1 MMRFLVVGSG
11 FQGRACAFD
20 MLSNPSVEE
29 VILADADAASLAS
42 AKSFLS
48 KVAKGRLTLK
58 KADAAKPAGIA
69 KLAKGVNTVVSCVPY
84 FLNYP
89 LAKAALG
96 ARANFVDLGGNTDIV
111 RKEIALHPQAVK
123 AGVSILP
130 DNGLGPGMI
139 STLAV
144 HAMQMLDRADEVLIY
159 DGGLPQKPVPP
170 LNYMLTFSEH
180 GLINE
185 YAGEAKALKD
195 GKLVTVPALSELDVM
210 DVPSLGRL
218 EAGHA
223 AGGLST
229 LAETYQGRVKTMFN
243 KFFRYPGHIP
253 AMVAM
258 NALGYF
264 DEAPVELRKGVKL
277 SPRELSAK
285 LFRRHFHRPGE
296 EDIVVIHNIVRGVKN
311 GRRAEVVHDLVD
323 RYDRQ
328 TGMTAMMRTTAFP
341 ASIVAQ
347 MAASGL
353 IKPGAYPVELGVPP
367 EPFIAEAR
375 KRGFDLQW
383 TFKWL
388 DAGVKVGSDPS

>member
-1 MMRFLVVGSG
+1 MMNFLVVGSG
-11 FQGRACAFD
+11 FQGRACAYD
-20 MLSNPSVEE
+20 MLRNPAVDE
-29 VILADADAASLAS
+29 VVLCDASAASLAS
-42 AKSFLS
+42 AKAFLAPVS
-48 KVAKGRLTLK
+48 KGRAK
-58 KADAAKPAGIA
+58 FVRFDASKPAGLT
-69 KLAKGVNTVVSCVPY
+69 KLAKGRNSVVSCVPY
-84 FLNYP
+84 YLNLP
-89 LAKAALG
+89 LAKAALA

-111 RKEIALHPQAVK
+111 RQELALHEQAVK

-144 HAMQMLDRADEVLIY
+144 HAISMLDRADEVLIY

-170 LNYMLTFSEH
+170 LDYMLTFSEH

-185 YAGEAKALKD
+185 YAGEAKALKN

-210 DVPSLGRL
+210 TIPSLGRL

-223 AGGLST
+223 SGGLST
-229 LAETYQGRVKTMFN
+229 MAETYQGKVKTMFN

-253 AMVAM
+253 AMEAM
-258 NALGYF
+258 RALGYF
-264 DEAPVELRKGVKL
+264 DLDPVEVKKGVKVV
-277 SPRELSAK
+277 PRDLSAK
-285 LFRRHFHRPGE
+285 LFRRHFSRPGD

-311 GRRAEVVHDLVD
+311 GRPAEIVHDLVD
-323 RYDRQ
+323 RYDKA

-347 MAASGL
+347 MAAQGL
-353 IKPGAYPVELGVPP
+353 IKPGAYPVETGVPP

-375 KRGFDLQW
+375 KRGFDLKW

-388 DAGVKVGSDPS
+388 DVPAASAAAAV

>member
-1 MMRFLVVGSG
+1 MMRFLIVGSG

-20 MLSNPSVEE
+20 MLRNPAVEE
-29 VILADADAASLAS
+29 VVLCDASAANLTS
-42 AKSFLS
+42 AKSFLAPVS
-48 KVAKGRLTLK
+48 KGRARFK
-58 KADAAKPAGIA
+58 RFDAAKPAA
-69 KLAKGVNTVVSCVPY
+69 LTKLAKGYDAVVSCVPY

-89 LAKAALG
+89 LAKAALT
-96 ARANFVDLGGNTDIV
+96 ARTHFVDLGGSTDIV
-111 RKEIALHPQAVK
+111 RKEIALHDQALK
-123 AGVSILP
+123 AGVCILP

-144 HAMQMLDRADEVLIY
+144 HAIGMLDRADEVLIY

-185 YAGEAKALKD
+185 YAGEATALKD
-195 GKLVTVPALSELDVM
+195 GKLVRVPALSELETLT
-210 DVPSLGRL
+210 VPPLGRL

-229 LAETYQGRVKTMFN
+229 LAETYQGKVKTMFN

-253 AMVAM
+253 AMEAM
-258 NALGYF
+258 RALGCF
-264 DEAPVELRKGVKL
+264 DLKPLEVRKGV
-277 SPRELSAK
+277 SIVPRDLSAK
-285 LFRRHFHRPGE
+285 LFRRHFHRPGD
-296 EDIVVIHNIVRGVKN
+296 EDIVVIHNVVRGVKN
-311 GRRAEVVHDLVD
+311 GRPAEIVHDLVD
-323 RYDRQ
+323 RFDRA

-347 MAASGL
+347 MAAQGQ

-375 KRGFDLQW
+375 KRGFDLKW

-388 DAGVKVGSDPS
+388 DVPAAAAATA

>member
-1 MMRFLVVGSG
+1 MRFLVVGSG

-20 MLSNPSVEE
+20 MLRNPAVGE
-29 VILADADAASLAS
+29 VVLADASSANLAS
-42 AKSFLS
+42 AKAFLAGA
-48 KVAKGRLTLK
+48 AKGRLTLK
-58 KADAAKPAGIA
+58 RADASKPAAIA
-69 KLAKGVNTVVSCVPY
+69 KLAKGMNAVVSCVPY

-89 LAKAALG
+89 LAKAALS
-96 ARANFVDLGGNTDIV
+96 ARAHFVDLGGNTDIV

-123 AGVSILP
+123 AGVCILP

-144 HAMQMLDRADEVLIY
+144 HAIEMLDRADEVLIY

-170 LNYMLTFSEH
+170 LDYMLTFSEH

-195 GKLVTVPALSELDVM
+195 GKLVTVPALSEMDFM

-223 AGGLST
+223 SGGLST
-229 LAETYQGRVKTMFN
+229 LAETYEGKVKTMFN

-258 NALGYF
+258 RALGYF
-264 DEAPVELRKGVKL
+264 DLKPVEVRKGVKVV
-277 SPRELSAK
+277 PRDLSAK
-285 LFRRHFHRPGE
+285 LFRDHFHRPGD
-296 EDIVVIHNIVRGVKN
+296 EDIVVIHNIVRGLKN
-311 GRRAEVVHDLVD
+311 GRPAEVVHDLVD
-323 RYDRQ
+323 RYDKA

-347 MAASGL
+347 MAAGGL
-353 IKPGAYPVELGVPP
+353 IKPGAYPVEVGVPP

-375 KRGFDLQW
+375 KRGFDLKW

-388 DAGVKVGSDPS
+388 DAPAAA

>member
-1 MMRFLVVGSG
+1 MMRFLVIGSG
-11 FQGRACAFD
+11 FQGRACAYD
-20 MLSNPSVEE
+20 MLRNPAVGE
-29 VILADADAASLAS
+29 VVLADASAASLAS
-42 AKSFLS
+42 AKAFLA
-48 KVAKGRLTLK
+48 KVAGGRLKLAR
-58 KADAAKPAGIA
+58 ADASKPAQIA
-69 KLAKGVNTVVSCVPY
+69 KLAKGVNAVVSCVPY

-89 LAKAALG
+89 LAKAALS
-96 ARANFVDLGGNTDIV
+96 ARAHFVDLGGNTDIV
-111 RKEIALHPQAVK
+111 RKEIALHEKAVK
-123 AGVSILP
+123 AGVCILP

-144 HAMQMLDRADEVLIY
+144 HAIEMLDRADEVLIY

-195 GKLVTVPALSELDVM
+195 GRLVTVPALSELDEMV
-210 DVPSLGRL
+210 VPSLGRL

-223 AGGLST
+223 SGGLST
-229 LAETYQGRVKTMFN
+229 LAETYEGKVKTMFN

-264 DEAPVELRKGVKL
+264 DLKPVEVKKGVKVV
-277 SPRELSAK
+277 PRDLSAK
-285 LFRRHFHRPGE
+285 LFRAHFHRPGD

-311 GRRAEVVHDLVD
+311 GRPAEIVHDLVD
-323 RYDRQ
+323 RYDKA

-347 MAASGL
+347 MAAQGL
-353 IKPGAYPVELGVPP
+353 IKPGAYPVEKGVPP

-375 KRGFDLQW
+375 KRGFDLKW

-388 DAGVKVGSDPS
+388 D

>member
-1 MMRFLVVGSG
+1 MRFLVIGSG
-11 FQGRACAFD
+11 FQGRACAYD
-20 MLSNPSVEE
+20 MLRNPATEE

-42 AKSFLS
+42 AKSFLA

-58 KADAAKPAGIA
+58 KADAAKPAQVQ

-89 LAKAALG
+89 LAKAALA

-144 HAMQMLDRADEVLIY
+144 HAIQMLDQADEVLIY
-159 DGGLPQKPVPP
+159 DGGLPQRPVAP

-195 GKLVTVPALSELDVM
+195 GKLVTVPALSELDVI
-210 DVPSLGRL
+210 DVPGLGRL

-223 AGGLST
+223 SGGLST

-264 DEAPVELRKGVKL
+264 GLKPVEVKKGVKVV
-277 SPRELSAK
+277 PRDLSAK
-285 LFRRHFHRPGE
+285 LFRSHFHRPGD
-296 EDIVVIHNIVRGVKN
+296 EDIVVIHNVVRGLKN
-311 GRRAEVVHDLVD
+311 GRRAEIVHDLVD
-323 RYDRQ
+323 RYDRE
-328 TGMTAMMRTTAFP
+328 TSMTAMMRTTAFP

-347 MAASGL
+347 MAAQGQ
-353 IKPGAYPVELGVPP
+353 IKPGAYPVEVGVPP

-375 KRGFDLQW
+375 KRGFDLKW

-388 DAGVKVGSDPS
+388 DVPAEAAV